1 MDPTGEPPNSVCH
14 VVALPYPGQGHI
26 NPMMNLCN
34 LLVAEKSDILITF
47 VITEE
52 WLGII
57 GSEAKMDS
65 IRFATIPNVIPS
77 EKGRADDMDGF
88 FEQLL
93 DELQLPPTVI
103 VVDTLL
109 SWAIGVGNRR
119 NIRTASFWSMSA
131 SKFTTIQHFHL
142 FAENGHFPVDLLG
155 TPILCTVFILLP
167 YVFENQNEALPS

>member
-34 LLVAEKSDILITF
+34 LLVAEKSDILIIF

-65 IRFATIPNVIPS
+65 IRFATIRNVIPS
-77 EKGRADDMDGF
+77 ERGRADDMDGF
-88 FEQLL
+88 FEAIMTKMESPFEQLL

-119 NIRTASFWSMSA
+119 NI
-131 SKFTTIQHFHL
+131 
-142 FAENGHFPVDLLG
+142 
-155 TPILCTVFILLP
+155 
-167 YVFENQNEALPS
+167 